1 MFRST
6 CVARHIFV
14 QPPTHPAG
22 EASRVRLAEVGFA
35 QIFSH
40 PVEIVL
46 SLRSERNF
54 TALNLQETTRRS
66 LHDIVKD
73 AHGFAEVYP
82 EHKFKIV
89 KMLMDSGF
97 TCGMTGDGVNDA
109 PALKRAQIGIAVE
122 GATDAARAAADIV
135 LTDPGLKTIIDA
147 ILRARK
153 IFARVRNYCIYRI
166 SATFQLIFFFF
177 FAVIGFKSTVQN
189 QFPDQMRIVAA
200 SKTMFGEMPQEFETV
215 FTLPVMALVAITLL
229 NDGLII
235 SICKD
240 KVGALRGAKR
250 RQD

>member
-1 MFRST
+1 MGTGILDSS
-6 CVARHIFV
+6 IFHNSDV
-14 QPPTHPAG
+14 EDRG
-22 EASRVRLAEVGFA
+22 AS
-35 QIFSH
+35 I
-40 PVEIVL
+40 
-46 SLRSERNF
+46 
-54 TALNLQETTRRS
+54 
-66 LHDIVKD
+66 HDIVKD

-89 KMLMDSGF
+89 KMLMDAGY

-147 ILRARK
+147 IYRARK

-166 SATFQLIFFFF
+166 SATLQLVFFFF
-177 FAVIGFKSTVQN
+177 FAVVGFKTLVQDN
-189 QFPDQMRIVAA
+189 FPDGMREVAA
-200 SKTMFGEMPQEFETV
+200 SKTLFGESPAEAETV

-240 KVGALRGAKR
+240 KVRK
-250 RQD
+250 